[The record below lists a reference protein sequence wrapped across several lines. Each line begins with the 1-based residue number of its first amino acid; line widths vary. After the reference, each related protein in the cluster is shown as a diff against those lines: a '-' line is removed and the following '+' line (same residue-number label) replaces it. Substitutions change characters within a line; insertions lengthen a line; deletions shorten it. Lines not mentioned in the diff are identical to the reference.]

1 MISPARFARVALATL
16 PLIALVGGSPG
27 LAGCLNPGGNAASH
41 LAAAPT
47 YDAPGQAKCSVKKSA
62 EHPLVVEWPS
72 ADRAT
77 LEAKAQ
83 SGLVAVRYVGCEMEV
98 LHRCKLPGKYGYTS
112 ITPKHDTVTIR
123 DTDEL
128 YASMPVGAAK
138 LEGALAQS
146 GQLNVSMT
154 IVGRYDADHTDFT
167 SEVLDSDDCARA
179 THVVSGM
186 TTGAFELSTGA
197 DASVGGGVSVAG
209 IGGGAKSTSKRE
221 TLERDGHEEKC
232 EGGSGTAGQPPD
244 GCGAV
249 LRLDV
254 LPLVTPKRVKA
265 PVVEGVAEPASADA
279 IAPNLYPEGNLRVAV
294 YCAESTNIQTPETG
308 LRVLIDGKTDGE
320 KSLKTNFTTTLGTQT
335 VNKVQVP
342 VTLMNLTDVGFLVQP
357 GLHHLRV
364 ETDDCAPLDAD
375 VTVSGTHAVNVEANL
390 EVSKDVLKGPVGAP
404 WGGAWLMGASYG
416 PMPSAL
422 FNPSEGVAKYDGYG
436 TPSTV
441 GGLLGFTYE
450 HRYFAMM
457 FNYFIGYGSYSATAT
472 ATPEAMASNSS
483 TQAKTSFT
491 GSEFDMMAEL
501 RFGARL
507 PLARYFALMA
517 GSGIGASMW
526 IGSAGSLG
534 DAGGTS
540 PLTSLAGFW
549 HLPLWGAVDIKPF
562 CNWGVQVGGSLNVQP
577 TALDGSYTQFHAGII
592 WQPSPSCERV
602 PGINVS
608 P

>member
-1 MISPARFARVALATL
+1 VLYTHRLVRVATATLFTFGALATFVA
-16 PLIALVGGSPG
+16 P

-41 LAAAPT
+41 LAAAPA

-98 LHRCKLPGKYGYTS
+98 LHRCKLPGRYGYTS

-138 LEGALAQS
+138 LEGTLAQT

-154 IVGRYDADHTDFT
+154 IVGRYDADHTDFP
-167 SEVLDSDDCARA
+167 SDVLESDDCARA

-209 IGGGAKSTSKRE
+209 VGAGGKSTAKRE

-232 EGGSGTAGQPPD
+232 EGGGGAAGQPPD

-254 LPLVTPKRVKA
+254 VPLVTPKHEKRE
-265 PVVEGVAEPASADA
+265 VVVGNTEEASPDA

-294 YCAESTNIQTPETG
+294 YCAESIEIRTPETG

-320 KSLKTNFTTTLGTQT
+320 KSLKTNFMTTLGTQT

-342 VTLMNLTDVGFLVQP
+342 VTLMNYTDVGFLVHP
-357 GLHHLRV
+357 GLHHLRI

-375 VTVSGTHAVNVEANL
+375 VTISGTHAVNVEANM

-404 WGGAWLMGASYG
+404 WGGAWLFGASYG
-416 PMPSAL
+416 TMPSAL
-422 FNPSEGVAKYDGYG
+422 FQPHEGTHYAGYG
-436 TPSTV
+436 TPSTI

-450 HRYFAMM
+450 HRYFAAM
-457 FNYFIGYGSYSATAT
+457 FNYFIGYGSYSGTAT
-472 ATPEAMASNSS
+472 QEMPT
-483 TQAKTSFT
+483 T
-491 GSEFDMMAEL
+491 GSAPTTAFSGSQFDMMVEL
-501 RFGARL
+501 RLGARL
-507 PLARYFALMA
+507 PLHYVTLMA

-526 IGSAGSLG
+526 IASATASTSATATT
-534 DAGGTS
+534 DFGGTL
-540 PLTSLAGFW
+540 PDSLSGFW
-549 HLPLWGAVDIKPF
+549 HIPLWGAVDIKRF
-562 CNWGVQVGGSLNVQP
+562 CNWGIEIGGALNVQP
-577 TALDGSYTQFHAGII
+577 TAFDGSYTLFHAGFIY
-592 WQPSPSCERV
+592 QPSPSCERV
-602 PGINVS
+602 AGINVS

>member
-1 MISPARFARVALATL
+1 
-16 PLIALVGGSPG
+16 
-27 LAGCLNPGGNAASH
+27 
-41 LAAAPT
+41 
-47 YDAPGQAKCSVKKSA
+47 VKKSA

-77 LEAKAQ
+77 LEARAQ

-98 LHRCKLPGKYGYTS
+98 LHRCKLPGKYGYTA

-138 LEGALAQS
+138 LEGALAQT

-167 SEVLDSDDCARA
+167 SDVLDSDDCARA

-232 EGGSGTAGQPPD
+232 EGGSGAAGQPPD

-254 LPLVTPKRVKA
+254 LPLVTPKREKRES
-265 PVVEGVAEPASADA
+265 VVGAAETATSPDT
-279 IAPNLYPEGNLRVAV
+279 IAPNLYAEGNLRVAV
-294 YCAESTNIQTPETG
+294 YCAESTDIKTPETG
-308 LRVLIDGKTDGE
+308 LRVLIDGKADGE
-320 KSLKTNFTTTLGTQT
+320 KSLKTNFMTTLGTQT

-342 VTLMNLTDVGFLVQP
+342 VTLMNFTDVGFLVQP

-364 ETDDCAPLDAD
+364 ETDDCSPLDAD
-375 VTVSGTHAVNVEANL
+375 VVVSGTHAVNVEANL
-390 EVSKDVLKGPVGAP
+390 EVSKDMLKGPVGAP
-404 WGGAWLMGASYG
+404 WGGAWLIGASYG
-416 PMPSAL
+416 TMPSAV
-422 FNPSEGVAKYDGYG
+422 FNPSNGTHFNGYG

-450 HRYFAMM
+450 HRYFTMM
-457 FNYFIGYGSYSATAT
+457 FNYFIGYGSYSAIATQETAPMT
-472 ATPEAMASNSS
+472 GSPT
-483 TQAKTSFT
+483 TSFT
-491 GSEFDMMAEL
+491 GSEFEMMAEL

-507 PLARYFALMA
+507 PLAHYIALMA

-526 IGSAGSLG
+526 IGSSTTL
-534 DAGGTS
+534 DAVTESNLNG
-540 PLTSLAGFW
+540 LTGFW
-549 HLPLWGAVDIKPF
+549 HVPLWGAVDIKPF
-562 CNWGVQVGGSLNVQP
+562 CNWGVQVGGALNVQP
-577 TALDGSYTQFHAGII
+577 TALDGSYTMFHAGII